1 MIDKTVR
8 AGDLVKN
15 WEKMKNDLPPAILLM
30 DMGAG
35 GSSLDNMHKAINL
48 LVESGY
54 RPIAFSAFQ
63 AAGGM
68 TQAFALLIKA

>member
-1 MIDKTVR
+1 M
-8 AGDLVKN
+8 VKN